1 VEVFAMK
8 TTTERKTRKRERHFQ
23 EKRSLKENKS
33 IQEKS
38 RDRGEFHRESIGYV
52 LESGV

>member
-1 VEVFAMK
+1 MK
-8 TTTERKTRKRERHFQ
+8 TTTERKNLKRERHFQ
-23 EKRSLKENKS
+23 EKRSLKENKP

-38 RDRGEFHRESIGYV
+38 RSRGESHREGIGYV

>member
-1 VEVFAMK
+1 MK
-8 TTTERKTRKRERHFQ
+8 TTTERKTLKRERHFP
-23 EKRSLKENKS
+23 EKSNLKESKS

-38 RDRGEFHRESIGYV
+38 RDRGEFHRDSIGYV